1 MNRASKEQFVEELKE
16 LFIGKESVVLTDY
29 QGLTVAQMYEL
40 RRDFDKVGA
49 GYKVVK
55 NTLAKLAIAGTDYEF
70 LGEGLKGTIGVA
82 YSDDPVAPA
91 KVLAE
96 AGKKFDKLTIKMG
109 YLSGKR
115 IEASDLE
122 ALSKL
127 PSIDALR
134 GQLLSVFNAPATK
147 FVGVLAAG
155 PRDFVGVLNAR
166 MQKLEEAA

>member
-1 MNRASKEQFVEELKE
+1 MRS
-16 LFIGKESVVLTDY
+16 
-29 QGLTVAQMYEL
+29 
-40 RRDFDKVGA
+40 RRGA
-49 GYKVVK
+49 GGRGGGRRGDGGRGFTPRA
-55 NTLAKLAIAGTDYEF
+55 NPGA
-70 LGEGLKGTIGVA
+70 
-82 YSDDPVAPA
+82 S

-96 AGKKFDKLTIKMG
+96 AGKKFENLTVKMG

-155 PRDFVGVLNAR
+155 PRDLVGVLNAR
-166 MQKLEEAA
+166 TQALGEAA